1 MKKYVYSIIYWVSL
15 INIGFSA
22 GPNRVPQLE
31 DAYAEAQNTKQK
43 IVAIFG
49 ADWCG
54 FCKQLDKDI
63 LDNPTVLDNYIYV
76 YINIDE
82 RSDLKKEY
90 DVKNIPDIM
99 ILHNGIEKKR
109 KVGYKGLDKLKKWL
123 DE

>member
-90 DVKNIPDIM
+90 NVKNIPDIM